1 LIQKVNFGQ
10 DIDKI
15 KLVIYYLPFSIISD
29 LSYNKDGIKK
39 RSYYKVEVEGPVLS
53 GYVNLIERLKK
64 VDYSPIVTMDEQ
76 DYRLYCELFAEKQL
90 IMTYGFRDQ
99 GDVIY
104 IDDKVP
110 IKYDDSFYQLVQPFI
125 PKYESDF
132 FNVDNFF

>member
-1 LIQKVNFGQ
+1 MIQKVNFGQ